1 MSRALR
7 VLGPLLLL
15 FAAPLAA
22 QLAPASAGGL
32 AAYAEETRMLGHNLR
47 VLVIGA
53 HPDDEDTELLAWLA
67 RGKGAEAAYLALNR
81 GEGGQNLVGGELGE
95 SLGLLRTE
103 ELLSARRL
111 DGARQYFTRAYDFG
125 FSKTLDDTWA
135 HWPQDSILKDVVRIV
150 RKFRPQVIVTIFTG
164 TPRDGHGQHQAA
176 GWAARA
182 AFAAAGD
189 STRFPELLTEEGLA
203 PWTPLKL
210 YQSTRF
216 NGLPTTL
223 TLDGGALDRITGLT
237 YHQLAMASRSR
248 HRSQNMGQLQGLG
261 PSDIRMALVTDR
273 TGTGAGGLFAGVD
286 TTLVPALGAPGAS
299 AFAAQVA
306 LIRSRPDSLATAAL
320 DSASRILASAA
331 RRSSP
336 VILDQARHLSRA
348 RAIALGLAQDAVSSD
363 DRVTP
368 GQTVDVTVLAANGG
382 SAPVSLSDSLAV
394 PAGWTLSLG
403 SADAPLAPVPGK
415 LAEQHYQVVVPATAD
430 ATTPYFLRV
439 PRDGD
444 IYRWPASAREWWG
457 DPFEPAPLRAT
468 FSLPGDLVPVEREV
482 TERTN
487 DQVIGEVRLPVVVQ
501 PAIDVRV
508 DRDTVLL
515 PAGAE
520 HELRLLVSLDHAARD
535 TIRGQ
540 VMIEVPAGWREPE
553 PQRFA
558 FTREDERDAYAFTVT
573 IPASARAGRY
583 ALRAVAVTSDGRRFS
598 EGLRSLAYEHVRPRT
613 WTQPASVSVVLANL
627 TLPPLTAVGYIRG
640 AADRVPEALIA
651 AGIPVTVLDAAQLE
665 NGDLSRFEAIVV
677 GPRAYEV
684 DAALVQH
691 NRRLLDY
698 VKAGGLL
705 LVQYQQYQFIQGGF
719 APLSL
724 TIARPHDRVTDEH
737 SPVTVLEPSS
747 PVFTAPNRISPTD
760 WDNWIQERGLYF
772 AHTWDDGYT
781 PLLSMHDPGEAPMKG
796 SLLVANVGKGRYVY
810 TGLAFF
816 RELPAGVP
824 GAFRLFANL
833 LALHPA
839 PVP

>member
-7 VLGPLLLL
+7 VLGLLLL
-15 FAAPLAA
+15 ASTAPLAA

-32 AAYAEETRMLGHNLR
+32 VAYAEATRMLGHNLR

-67 RGKGAEAAYLALNR
+67 RGAGAEAAYLALNR

-103 ELLSARRL
+103 ELLAARRL

-125 FSKTLDDTWA
+125 FSKTLEDTWA
-135 HWPQDSILKDVVRIV
+135 QWPQDSILKDVVRIV

-182 AFAAAGD
+182 AFEIAGD
-189 STRFPELLTEEGLA
+189 STRFPELLKEEGLA
-203 PWTPLKL
+203 AWTPLKL

-223 TLDGGALDRITGLT
+223 TLEGGALDRITGLT

-248 HRSQNMGQLQGLG
+248 HRSQNMGQLQSLG
-261 PSDIRMALVTDR
+261 PSDIKLALVTDR
-273 TGTGAGGLFAGVD
+273 TGKGSGGLFAGID
-286 TTLVPALGAPGAS
+286 TTLVPALGAAAARAYS
-299 AFAAQVA
+299 AQVTR
-306 LIRSRPDSLATAAL
+306 IRSQPDSLSSAAL
-320 DSASRILASAA
+320 DSASRILASAGLT
-331 RRSSP
+331 SP
-336 VILDQARHLSRA
+336 VVRDQARHLSEA
-348 RAIALGLAQDAVSSD
+348 RAIALGLAYDAVADD

-368 GQTVDVTVLAANGG
+368 GQTLAVTIAAANGG
-382 SAPVSLSDSLAV
+382 SAAVRLSDSLAA
-394 PAGWTLSLG
+394 PSAWTVSHG
-403 SADAPLAPVPGK
+403 SADNPLAPAPGAVAAK
-415 LAEQHYQVVVPATAD
+415 SFHVTVPASAE
-430 ATTPYFLRV
+430 ATTPYFLRE

-444 IYRWPASAREWWG
+444 IYRWPASARAWWG
-457 DPFEPAPLRAT
+457 DPFEPASLRAEL
-468 FSLPGDLVPVEREV
+468 SLPGDAVPVEREV

-487 DQVIGEVRLPVVVQ
+487 DQVIGEVRSPVVVQ

-515 PAGAE
+515 AAGSE
-520 HELRLLVSLDHAARD
+520 HQLRLLVSVDHAARD
-535 TIRGQ
+535 TVRGR
-540 VMIEVPAGWREPE
+540 MTIEVPAGWREPE
-553 PQRFA
+553 PQPFA
-558 FTREDERDAYAFTVT
+558 FSREDERDAYAFTVT
-573 IPASARAGRY
+573 IPASAKPGRY
-583 ALRAVAVTSDGRRFS
+583 ALRAVAVTTDGRRFS
-598 EGLRSLAYEHVRPRT
+598 EGLRALAYNHVRPRA
-613 WTQPASVSVVLANL
+613 WTQPATVSVMLADL
-627 TLPPLTAVGYIRG
+627 ALPSLKAVGYIRG

-651 AGIPVTVLDAAQLE
+651 AGVPVTILTPSQLE
-665 NGDLSRFEAIVV
+665 NGDLSRFDAIVV
-677 GPRAYEV
+677 GPRAYEI

-691 NRRLLDY
+691 NKRLLDY
-698 VKAGGLL
+698 VRAGGLL
-705 LVQYQQYQFIQGGF
+705 LVQYQQYQFIRGNF
-719 APLSL
+719 APLPL
-724 TIARPHDRVTDEH
+724 TIAQPHDRVTDEN
-737 SPVTVLEPSS
+737 SPVNMLDPQS
-747 PVFTAPNRISPTD
+747 PVFTAPNKITSAD

-781 PLLSMHDPGEAPMKG
+781 PLLAMHDPGEAPMKG
-796 SLLVANVGKGRYVY
+796 SLLVADVGKGRYVY
-810 TGLAFF
+810 TGLSFF

>member
-7 VLGPLLLL
+7 GLALLLL
-15 FAAPLAA
+15 FFAAPLAA
-22 QLAPASAGGL
+22 QLQPASAGGL
-32 AAYAEETRMLGHNLR
+32 VAYAEETRMLGHNLR

-135 HWPQDSILKDVVRIV
+135 QWPQDSILKDVTRII

-182 AFAAAGD
+182 AFEAAGD

-203 PWTPLKL
+203 AWTPLKL

-223 TLDGGALDRITGLT
+223 TLDGGALDRVTGLT

-248 HRSQNMGQLQGLG
+248 HRSQNMGQLQSLG
-261 PSDIRMALVTDR
+261 PSDIKMALVTDR
-273 TGTGAGGLFAGVD
+273 TGKGTGGLFAGID
-286 TTLVPALGAPGAS
+286 TTLAPVLGAA
-299 AFAAQVA
+299 AARAYAAQVA
-306 LIRSRPDSLATAAL
+306 LIRSEPDSLAPAAL
-320 DSASRILASAA
+320 DSASRIMGSVRLD
-331 RRSSP
+331 SP
-336 VILDQARHLSRA
+336 IVLDQARHLSRA
-348 RAIALGLAQDAVSSD
+348 RAIALGIALDATAD
-363 DRVTP
+363 DDHVTP
-368 GQTVDVTVLAANGG
+368 GQTLAVTIAAANGG
-382 SAPVSLSDSLAV
+382 SAAVRLADSLAAPAEWTVSHGSSDAALAPAPGAVASRAFQVTV
-394 PAGWTLSLG
+394 PA
-403 SADAPLAPVPGK
+403 D
-415 LAEQHYQVVVPATAD
+415 AD
-430 ATTPYFLRV
+430 ATTPYFLRE

-444 IYRWPASAREWWG
+444 LYRWPASARASWG
-457 DPFEPAPLRAT
+457 DPFGPALLRAELA
-468 FSLPGDLVPVEREV
+468 LPGDVVPVEREV
-482 TERTN
+482 TEKTN

-515 PAGAE
+515 AAGTE
-520 HELRLLVSLDHAARD
+520 HRLRLLVSVDHAARD
-535 TIRGQ
+535 TVRGQ
-540 VMIEVPAGWREPE
+540 VTIELPAGWREPA
-553 PQRFA
+553 PQPLA
-558 FTREDERDAYAFTVT
+558 FSREDERDAYAFDVT

-583 ALRAVAVTSDGRRFS
+583 ALRAVAVTSDGHRFS
-598 EGLRSLAYEHVRPRT
+598 EGLRSLAYSHVRPRS

-627 TLPPLTAVGYIRG
+627 TLPSLKAVGYIRG
-640 AADRVPEALIA
+640 AADRVPEALTA
-651 AGIPVTVLDAAQLE
+651 AGIPVTIISPAQLE
-665 NGDLSRFEAIVV
+665 NGDLSRFDAIVV
-677 GPRAYEV
+677 GPRAYEI

-719 APLSL
+719 APLPL

-737 SPVTVLEPSS
+737 SPVTMLEPSS
-747 PVFTAPNRISPTD
+747 PVFTAPIKIAPAD
-760 WDNWIQERGLYF
+760 WDNWVQERGLYF

-781 PLLSMHDPGEAPMKG
+781 PLLAMHDPGEAPMKG

-810 TGLAFF
+810 TGLSFF

>member
-1 MSRALR
+1 
-7 VLGPLLLL
+7 
-15 FAAPLAA
+15 
-22 QLAPASAGGL
+22 
-32 AAYAEETRMLGHNLR
+32 MLGHNLR

-103 ELLSARRL
+103 ELLAARRL

-135 HWPQDSILKDVVRIV
+135 QWPRDSILKDVVRII
-150 RKFRPQVIVTIFTG
+150 RKFRPQVIVSIFTG

-182 AFAAAGD
+182 AFEAAGD

-203 PWTPLKL
+203 AWTPLKL

-223 TLDGGALDRITGLT
+223 TLEGGALDRVTGLT

-248 HRSQNMGQLQGLG
+248 HQSQNMGQLQSLG
-261 PSDIRMALVTDR
+261 PSDIKLALVTDR
-273 TGTGAGGLFAGVD
+273 TGRGTGGLFAGID
-286 TTLVPALGAPGAS
+286 TTLVPVLGSP
-299 AFAAQVA
+299 AARAYSTQVA
-306 LIRSRPDSLATAAL
+306 HVRSQPDSLAAAAL
-320 DSASRILASAA
+320 DSASRILASASLA
-331 RRSSP
+331 SP
-336 VILDQARHLSRA
+336 VVRDQARHVSQA
-348 RAIALGLAQDAVSSD
+348 RAIALGVAYDATADD
-363 DRVTP
+363 DRVTS
-368 GQTVDVTVLAANGG
+368 GQTLAVTVTAANGG
-382 SAPVSLSDSLAV
+382 GGAVRIADSLAAPSDWSV
-394 PAGWTLSLG
+394 THG
-403 SADAPLAPVPGK
+403 SGDAPLAPAPGAVARK
-415 LAEQHYQVVVPATAD
+415 SFQVSVPASAE
-430 ATTPYFLRV
+430 ATTPYFLRE

-444 IYRWPASAREWWG
+444 LYRWPASARAWWG
-457 DPFEPAPLRAT
+457 DPFGPAPLRAEL
-468 FSLPGDLVPVEREV
+468 SLPGDAVPVEREV
-482 TERTN
+482 TQRTN
-487 DQVIGEVRLPVVVQ
+487 DQVIGEVRTPVVVQ

-515 PAGAE
+515 AAGSE
-520 HELRLLVSLDHAARD
+520 HQLRLLVSVDHAARD
-535 TIRGQ
+535 TVRGRM
-540 VMIEVPAGWREPE
+540 MIEVPAGWREPE
-553 PQRFA
+553 PQPFA
-558 FTREDERDAYAFTVT
+558 FSREDERNAYAFTVT
-573 IPASARAGRY
+573 IPASAKAGRY
-583 ALRAVAVTSDGRRFS
+583 TLRAVAVTSDGRRFS
-598 EGLRSLAYEHVRPRT
+598 EGLRSLAYGHVRPRA
-613 WTQPASVSVVLANL
+613 WTQPATVAVVLADL
-627 TLPPLTAVGYIRG
+627 ALPSLKAVGYIRG
-640 AADRVPEALIA
+640 AADRVPEALAA
-651 AGIPVTVLDAAQLE
+651 AGVPVTIITPNQLE
-665 NGDLSRFEAIVV
+665 NGDLSRFDAIVV
-677 GPRAYEV
+677 GPRAYEI

-698 VKAGGLL
+698 VRAGGLL
-705 LVQYQQYQFIQGGF
+705 LVQYQQYQFIRGGF
-719 APLSL
+719 APLPL

-737 SPVTVLEPSS
+737 SPVTMLEPGS
-747 PVFTAPNRISPTD
+747 PAFTSPNRIASSD

-796 SLLVANVGKGRYVY
+796 SLLVADVGKGRYIY
-810 TGLAFF
+810 TGLSFF

>member
-7 VLGPLLLL
+7 VLGLPLL
-15 FAAPLAA
+15 FVAAPLAA

-32 AAYAEETRMLGHNLR
+32 VAYAEETRMLGHNLR

-103 ELLSARRL
+103 ELLSARQL

-135 HWPQDSILKDVVRIV
+135 QWPRDSILKDVIRIV

-182 AFAAAGD
+182 AFEAAGD
-189 STRFPELLTEEGLA
+189 STRFPELQTEEDLA
-203 PWTPLKL
+203 AWTPLKL

-223 TLDGGALDRITGLT
+223 TLKGGALDRVTGLT

-248 HRSQNMGQLQGLG
+248 HRSQNMGQLQSLG
-261 PSDIRMALVTDR
+261 PSAIRMALVTDR
-273 TGTGAGGLFAGVD
+273 TGKGPDGFFAGVD
-286 TTLVPALGAPGAS
+286 TTLAPVLGAAAARAYS
-299 AFAAQVA
+299 AQVA
-306 LIRSRPDSLATAAL
+306 LIRSQPDSLASAAL
-320 DSASRILASAA
+320 DSATRILQAA
-331 RRSSP
+331 KVASP
-336 VILDQARHLSRA
+336 VLRDQARHLARA
-348 RAIALGLAQDAVSSD
+348 RAIALGLAQDATAD
-363 DRVTP
+363 DARVTP
-368 GQTVDVTVLAANGG
+368 GQTLAVTISAANGG
-382 SAPVSLSDSLAV
+382 VEAVTLADSLVAPSGWAV
-394 PAGWTLSLG
+394 SHG
-403 SADAPLAPVPGK
+403 SSDGALALAPGALVSREFHVTVPS
-415 LAEQHYQVVVPATAD
+415 TAD
-430 ATTPYFLRV
+430 ATTPYFLRE

-444 IYRWPASAREWWG
+444 LYRWPASARASWG
-457 DPFEPAPLRAT
+457 DPFEPAPLRAALA
-468 FSLPGDLVPVEREV
+468 LPGDLVPVEREV
-482 TERTN
+482 TDRTN

-515 PAGAE
+515 AAGTE
-520 HELRLLVSLDHAARD
+520 RRLRLLVSVDHAARD
-535 TIRGQ
+535 TVRGQ
-540 VMIEVPAGWREPE
+540 VTIEVPAGWREPP
-553 PQRFA
+553 PQPFA
-558 FTREDERDAYAFTVT
+558 FTREDERDAYSFDVT

-583 ALRAVAVTSDGRRFS
+583 TLRAVAVTSAGRRYS
-598 EGLRSLAYEHVRPRT
+598 EGLRSLAYNHVRPRA
-613 WTQPASVSVVLANL
+613 WTQPSSVSVVLANL
-627 TLPPLTAVGYIRG
+627 TLPSLKAVGYIRG
-640 AADRVPEALIA
+640 AADRVPEALVA
-651 AGIPVTVLDAAQLE
+651 AGVPVTLLTPAQLE
-665 NGDLSRFEAIVV
+665 NGDLSRFDAIVV
-677 GPRAYEV
+677 GPRAYEI

-691 NRRLLDY
+691 NRRLMDY

-719 APLSL
+719 APLPL
-724 TIARPHDRVTDEH
+724 TIAQPHDRVTDEH
-737 SPVTVLEPSS
+737 SPVTVLDPSS
-747 PVFTAPNRISPTD
+747 PVFTAPNRIVPSD

-781 PLLSMHDPGEAPMKG
+781 PLLSMHDPDEAPMKG
-796 SLLVANVGKGRYVY
+796 SLLVATVGKGRYVY
-810 TGLAFF
+810 TGLSFF